1 MSNLTAFL
9 AQNAVQVEVE
19 KVVVSKRF
27 VEPVIDEKTGKQKID
42 DKGKPVTKPVEWEA
56 KAIDSTEDEALRKSH
71 TKRLPVPGKKN
82 VFQPTTDYDAYLAT
96 LGVRCTLFPNLHDK
110 ELQDSY
116 GVMHAEAL
124 LKKMLLPGEYA
135 EYMKTIQ
142 SINGFDVGMEDAVE
156 EAKN

>member
-9 AQNAVQVEVE
+9 AQNALTTESE
-19 KVVVSKRF
+19 KHIVSKRF
-27 VEPVIDEKTGKQKID
+27 IEPVIDEDTDKQKIE
-42 DKGKPVTKPVEWEA
+42 KGKPVTRPVKWEVA
-56 KAIDSTEDEALRKSH
+56 AITSDEDEILRKSH

-96 LGVRCTLFPNLHDK
+96 LAVKCTLFPNLHDK
-110 ELQDSY
+110 DLQDSY
-116 GVMHAEAL
+116 KVMGAEAL

-135 EYMKTIQ
+135 DYLKIVQTV
-142 SINGFDVGMEDAVE
+142 NGFDVGMDEAVE

>member
-9 AQNAVQVEVE
+9 AQNAIKVEIAVHP
-19 KVVVSKRF
+19 VSKRF
-27 VEPVIDEKTGKQKID
+27 IDPDTRKVMNWKVGA
-42 DKGKPVTKPVEWEA
+42 VTS
-56 KAIDSTEDEALRKSH
+56 DEDESLRKQH

-82 VFQPTTDYDAYLAT
+82 MFQPTTDYDAYLAS
-96 LGVRCTLFPNLHDK
+96 LAVKCTLFPDLNNK

-116 GVMHAEAL
+116 KVLDAESL

-135 EYMKTIQ
+135 DYLKFIQ
-142 SINGFDVGMEDAVE
+142 NKNGFDVGMEEAVE

>member
-9 AQNAVQVEVE
+9 AQNAMKIESE
-19 KVVVSKRF
+19 KHVVSKRF
-27 VEPVIDEKTGKQKID
+27 VDENR
-42 DKGKPVTKPVEWEA
+42 KPIEWEIA
-56 KAIDSTEDEALRKSH
+56 AVTSDEDELLRKSH

-82 VFQPTTDYDAYLAT
+82 AYQPTTDFDAYAASLA
-96 LGVRCTLFPNLHDK
+96 VKCTVFPNLHDK

-116 GVMHAEAL
+116 GAMGAEAL

-135 EYMKTIQ
+135 EYLKLIQ
-142 SINGFDVGMEDAVE
+142 SINGFDVGMEEAVE

>member
-9 AQNAVQVEVE
+9 AQNALKVEAE
-19 KVVVSKRF
+19 EHPVSKRF
-27 VEPVIDEKTGKQKID
+27 IDPETKKPIKWKI
-42 DKGKPVTKPVEWEA
+42 GAVTS
-56 KAIDSTEDEALRKSH
+56 DRDEELRKQN

-82 VFQPTTDYDAYLAT
+82 MFQPTTNYEAYLAT
-96 LGVRCTLFPNLHDK
+96 LAAECTLFPDLNSK

-116 GVMHAEAL
+116 KVMDAESL

-135 EYMKTIQ
+135 EYLKLVQ
-142 SINGFDVGMEDAVE
+142 NINGFDVGMDEAVE

>member
-9 AQNAVQVEVE
+9 AQNAIKVEVDE
-19 KVVVSKRF
+19 HEVSKRF
-27 VEPVIDEKTGKQKID
+27 VEPVLDENGKQEID
-42 DKGKPVTKPVEWEA
+42 KKGKPITKPVKWKVGA
-56 KAIDSTEDEALRKSH
+56 VTSDEDEQLRKQH

-82 VFQPTTDYDAYLAT
+82 MFQPTTDFDAYLAT
-96 LGVRCTLFPNLHDK
+96 LAVRCTLFPDLHNK

-116 GVMHAEAL
+116 KVMDAESL

-135 EYMKTIQ
+135 DYLKFIQ
-142 SINGFDVGMEDAVE
+142 NKNGFDVGMEETVE